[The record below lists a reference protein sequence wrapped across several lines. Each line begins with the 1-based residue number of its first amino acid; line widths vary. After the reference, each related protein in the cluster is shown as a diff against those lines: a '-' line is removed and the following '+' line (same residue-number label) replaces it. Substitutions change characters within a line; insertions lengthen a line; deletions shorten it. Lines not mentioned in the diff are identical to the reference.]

1 MKGGEITAAE
11 KVLTGLGFRGGVGLA
26 LGLFIGHA
34 GFRKC
39 VLDLFSSLLLTACG
53 WGGQPYP
60 QQTVLGALT
69 DRLVVEEDYREH
81 VYKDTEGHATIG
93 YGFNLDAG
101 MPEPLARIVLRWQA
115 DANIAEFRRLWPPFD
130 AQPFD
135 VKVALADMAFQLGP
149 AGAAGFGDML
159 DAVERGDW
167 EAAAKAARDSA
178 WDRETP
184 ARVERVVAAFEAQ
197 DGR

>member
-1 MKGGEITAAE
+1 
-11 KVLTGLGFRGGVGLA
+11 
-26 LGLFIGHA
+26 
-34 GFRKC
+34 
-39 VLDLFSSLLLTACG
+39 
-53 WGGQPYP
+53 
-60 QQTVLGALT
+60 
-69 DRLVVEEDYREH
+69 
-81 VYKDTEGHATIG
+81 
-93 YGFNLDAG
+93 

-184 ARVERVVAAFEAQ
+184 ARVERVVAAFEAPSRRSADRLRPRAGGPLPSPCASWRPPSFQ
-197 DGR
+197 AGRQTR